1 MVFGSSKA
9 KVAPEGL
16 RVPKA
21 AKRNQVAH
29 ASPRT
34 SPTAALKAEI
44 GWLRRELANGSSSTQ
59 EAVSAL
65 QAMILNLNIQL
76 GQKERALLE
85 TQDELEG
92 LKAYH
97 YAAAASPF
105 AAASPSTTYVST
117 RSSFERPK
125 SAPSGRARSST
136 KGPAKRKGRSV

>member
-1 MVFGSSKA
+1 
-9 KVAPEGL
+9 
-16 RVPKA
+16 
-21 AKRNQVAH
+21 VAH